1 MSEATVDLIT
11 EIRFGKNS
19 HHNKRILAISNKEFA
34 ISTHM
39 IVAIGYGMIGSVAAN
54 ELSSKDS
61 VVVIDKRK
69 IENVPFKTLKGDV
82 FDFKDTIEKA
92 DVVASALPGSIAYS
106 ILSKLMRMGKK
117 VVDVSFMPQDSI
129 TLNDVALNNNALL
142 IPDSGYAPG
151 LTNII
156 SGYFYKKYGAKRIE
170 IFDAGLP
177 REKMPPLDYSITWSV
192 EGLIDIYTRPAR
204 YIQDGILKT
213 VDPLDSIEHEN
224 FPGIGEL
231 DSFLVDGLGTLIDTL
246 KDVDMFERTY
256 RYPGHLQ
263 KIKFLRDMGY
273 LSDEK
278 VGGNSPRKMTIDLF
292 DKKLRTKAED
302 LCILYVKAYGKV
314 QKEVRYVDYY
324 DEERNISSMAR
335 MTGFPLATNAMLVLD
350 GRIDEKG
357 VIPPEMLGFDES
369 RFHMIMTNLNK
380 MGLKIKVE

>member
-19 HHNKRILAISNKEFA
+19 HHNKRILAISNKEFS

-39 IVAIGYGMIGSVAAN
+39 IVVIGYGMIGSVAAN

-117 VVDVSFMPQDSI
+117 VVDVSFMPENST

-156 SGYFYKKYGAKRIE
+156 GGYFYKKYGAKRIE

-177 REKMPPLDYSITWSV
+177 REKMPPPRLQHNV
-192 EGLIDIYTRPAR
+192 ERG
-204 YIQDGILKT
+204 
-213 VDPLDSIEHEN
+213 
-224 FPGIGEL
+224 
-231 DSFLVDGLGTLIDTL
+231 
-246 KDVDMFERTY
+246 RT
-256 RYPGHLQ
+256 
-263 KIKFLRDMGY
+263 
-273 LSDEK
+273 
-278 VGGNSPRKMTIDLF
+278 N
-292 DKKLRTKAED
+292 
-302 LCILYVKAYGKV
+302 
-314 QKEVRYVDYY
+314 
-324 DEERNISSMAR
+324 
-335 MTGFPLATNAMLVLD
+335 
-350 GRIDEKG
+350 
-357 VIPPEMLGFDES
+357 
-369 RFHMIMTNLNK
+369 
-380 MGLKIKVE
+380 